1 MHVGQT
7 VKFPCET
14 KLREDV
20 NWKRMDI
27 VDYIYLWGNMEP
39 AHDPRITVDKNSSYT
54 LTILNV
60 TAEDSVSYRC
70 AEDDGLGSKRYYGL
84 TVTGYIC
91 VYTSSFD
98 TVYFFDEVLY
108 ISLGELVCCLVCL
121 FIDSFIDSF
130 IHSFID
136 SLIHSFIDSFIH

>member
-14 KLREDV
+14 ELREDV
-20 NWKRMDI
+20 NWKRMDSYN
-27 VDYIYLWGNMEP
+27 YIYLHGKMKP
-39 AHDPRITVDKNSSYT
+39 SHAPRITVDKNSSYT
-54 LTILNV
+54 LTIRNV
-60 TAEDSVSYRC
+60 TAKDSWSYRC
-70 AEDDGLGSKRYYGL
+70 AEDEGLGSKRIYGL

-98 TVYFFDEVLY
+98 TVYFFEEVLY

-121 FIDSFIDSF
+121 FID
-130 IHSFID
+130 
-136 SLIHSFIDSFIH
+136 